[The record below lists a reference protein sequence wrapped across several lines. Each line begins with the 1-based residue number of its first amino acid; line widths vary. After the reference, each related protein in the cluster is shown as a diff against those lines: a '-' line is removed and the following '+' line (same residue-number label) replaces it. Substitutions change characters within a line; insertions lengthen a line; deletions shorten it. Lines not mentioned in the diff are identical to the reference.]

1 MPVSLRQFAPAA
13 LVLVGGVVVAVF
25 VFALLRQQEQSLVE
39 VELTRRADILTSAL
53 QTGIDSNVETIQSI
67 GNLYAAA
74 PDAVGRDDFRE
85 FVSRPLL
92 QQREV
97 AAYAWVPRVSF
108 EERLSVEAAAQ
119 RDGLTDMQVS
129 ELGEQNELLT
139 APDRAEYFPMFYV
152 EPITENERL
161 LGFNLASSPSISLA
175 LDLARD
181 SLSMVATGVEG
192 VAPVFGFGDM
202 IVVRP
207 IYRRSAPLET
217 LDQRREN
224 LTGYAVGVISVS
236 EMLENSVK
244 NVPFE
249 GVDFQ
254 VFEASGTSEGQLLHV
269 HQSGVQRIHRSGEA
283 ITPLRSADIEDS
295 LETGAELGLPGR
307 RLGVTFFSN
316 AEELGRSGVETSLI
330 TLIGGLLIAALLAAY
345 LVTTAR
351 HTARV
356 EQLVADLSQANEDL
370 EREMVERRKA
380 EEARIELLSQ
390 TALALAHHVRNS
402 LTPIIGLAQ
411 LYNGDNPEAAKMLR
425 DTALEKGR
433 RIAAIID
440 ALAEIAESGE
450 VPTTGAL
457 GLGPRRMLDMEALIE
472 RHMKKDDET
481 ETDADEEGDES

>member
-1 MPVSLRQFAPAA
+1 MLI
-13 LVLVGGVVVAVF
+13 GGVVVSIF
-25 VFALLRQQEQSLVE
+25 VFNLLRQQEQSLVDA
-39 VELTRRADILTSAL
+39 ELTRRADILTSAL
-53 QTGIDSNVETIQSI
+53 QTGIDGNVETIQSI

-74 PDAVGRDDFRE
+74 PDAVGRNDFRE

-92 QQREV
+92 QHREV
-97 AAYAWVPRVSF
+97 VAFAWVPRVTL
-108 EERLSVEAAAQ
+108 EERTSIEEAA
-119 RDGLTDMQVS
+119 RGDGLTDMQVT
-129 ELGEQNELLT
+129 ELGDQNELLN
-139 APDRAEYFPMFYV
+139 APNRAEYFPMFYV
-152 EPITENERL
+152 EPIAENERL
-161 LGFNLASSPSISLA
+161 LGFNLASSQSISPS

-181 SLSMVATGVEG
+181 SPSMVATGIEG
-192 VAPVFGFGDM
+192 VAPVFRFGDM
-202 IVVRP
+202 VIIRP
-207 IYRRSAPLET
+207 IYQRSAPLET
-217 LDQRREN
+217 LEERRQN
-224 LTGYAVGVISVS
+224 LTGYAVGVVSVS

-244 NVPFE
+244 DVPFE

-254 VFEASGTSEGQLLHV
+254 VFETAGVTEGQLLHV
-269 HQSGVQRIHRSGEA
+269 HQSGVQRVHQSGAAIARPRSIA
-283 ITPLRSADIEDS
+283 TEDA

-307 RLGVTFFSN
+307 ILGVTFFSKP
-316 AEELGRSGVETSLI
+316 EDLGRADVQTSLI

-345 LVTTAR
+345 MVTTSR

-356 EQLVADLSQANEDL
+356 EQLVADLFKANEDL
-370 EREMVERRKA
+370 EREMDERRKA

-411 LYNGDNPEAAKMLR
+411 LYTGDNLESAKLLR

-450 VPTTGAL
+450 VPVTDAL

-472 RHMKKDDET
+472 RHMK
-481 ETDADEEGDES
+481 GDESEPSADKSQDDGET